1 MVIEVL
7 GGIYMIHIMKINDN
21 AFERMKKGIKKR
33 EYRINDEK
41 RKLVRVGDIIEFQ
54 KISNQEEKI
63 QMDVKDIN
71 YFDSLN
77 DAISLH
83 FDEDFSDRHSDIEST
98 VNSFYQKGYCTEE
111 EIEKNGMVVF
121 EIKKHRITHANATA
135 CYLKK
140 DNKVLMIKFS
150 KKWGQVYAPPG
161 GKFESGET
169 PLDCIIREFY
179 EETGLTLINPRLQ
192 GISYWKDSSE
202 GIIFVYVAEDFKGDL
217 TTVSEE
223 GTLEWIKLGDLSK
236 IKQFDQNEKF
246 TPYLFK
252 DELFEGKFL
261 LDDGCKVLK
270 YEIRKM

>member
-1 MVIEVL
+1 ME
-7 GGIYMIHIMKINDN
+7 HIMKLNKK
-21 AFERMKKGIKKR
+21 AFERIKSGKKKR
-33 EYRINDEK
+33 EYRINDDK
-41 RKLVRVGDIIEFQ
+41 RQQVRVGDIIIFQ
-54 KISNQEEKI
+54 KLPELKETIRVEVTNIDRYENLKE
-63 QMDVKDIN
+63 
-71 YFDSLN
+71 
-77 DAISLH
+77 AITKH
-83 FDEDFSDRHSDIEST
+83 FEEDFIERHSSIEET
-98 VNSFYQKGYCTEE
+98 VNSFYEKGYYTEE
-111 EIEKNGMVVF
+111 EVKKNGVIVF
-121 EIKKHRITHANATA
+121 EIKKQRNLHYNATA

-140 DNKVLMIKFS
+140 DDKVLMIKFN

-223 GTLEWIKLGDLSK
+223 GTLEWIKLEDLSK

-252 DELFEGKFL
+252 NELFEGKFL
-261 LDDGCKVLK
+261 LDDNCKVLK

>member
-1 MVIEVL
+1 
-7 GGIYMIHIMKINDN
+7 MIHTMKINDN

-33 EYRINDEK
+33 EYRVNDEK
-41 RKLVRVGDIIEFQ
+41 RQLVRVGDIIEFQ
-54 KISNQEEKI
+54 KISNLQEKLW
-63 QMDVKDIN
+63 MDVKDVT
-71 YFDSLN
+71 YFHSLK
-77 DAISLH
+77 DAISSH
-83 FDEDFSDRHSDIEST
+83 FEEDFKDRHKDIEST
-98 VNSFYQKGYCTEE
+98 VMSFYQKGYCNQE

-121 EIKKHRITHANATA
+121 EIAKHRITHANATV

-140 DNKVLMIKFS
+140 ENKVLMIKFS

-161 GKFESGET
+161 GKFESGEA

-179 EETGLTLINPRLQ
+179 EETGLLLINPRLQ

-202 GIIFVYVAEDFKGDL
+202 GIIFVYTADKFKGNL
-217 TTVSEE
+217 RKVSEE
-223 GTLEWIKLGDLSK
+223 GTLEWIELEELSK

-261 LDDGCKVLK
+261 LDDSCKVLK